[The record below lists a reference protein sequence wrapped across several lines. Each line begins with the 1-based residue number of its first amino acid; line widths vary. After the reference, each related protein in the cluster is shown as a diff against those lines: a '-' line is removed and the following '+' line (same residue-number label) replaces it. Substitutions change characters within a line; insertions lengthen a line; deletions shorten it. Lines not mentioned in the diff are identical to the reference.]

1 MKGSIGLPLQLILKR
16 LVDILISL
24 IGLILLAL
32 PFALIALAIK
42 LDSKGPVFFRQ
53 ERVGLNDSKFKP
65 WKFRTMV
72 VGAVDQ
78 GLGYNVAKDD
88 LRITG
93 VGRFLRE
100 WGLDELPQLIN
111 VLKGEM
117 SIVGP
122 RPTLKYQV
130 EQYND
135 SQRKRL
141 LAKPGITGWAL
152 IHGRNLLTW
161 EERIKY
167 DVWYVG
173 HWSIS
178 LDLWIMLRTIW
189 VVLIKRE
196 GIYGREGIND
206 PFLNAT
212 QKEFANGSI
221 SGTDEDAIE

>member
-1 MKGSIGLPLQLILKR
+1 MKRSIGLPVQLILKR

-24 IGLILLAL
+24 IGLILLGV
-32 PFALIALAIK
+32 PFALIAVAIK

-72 VGAVDQ
+72 IGAVKQ

-88 LRITG
+88 SRITR

-111 VLKGEM
+111 VLTGEM
-117 SIVGP
+117 SLVGP
-122 RPTLKYQV
+122 RPTLAYQV
-130 EQYND
+130 EYYDAVQ
-135 SQRKRL
+135 QRRL
-141 LAKPGITGWAL
+141 KMKPGITGWAL

-167 DVWYVG
+167 DVWYVD
-173 HWSIS
+173 HRTIW
-178 LDLWIMLRTIW
+178 LDLWVMIKTIW

-196 GIYGREGIND
+196 GLYGESGVND
-206 PFLNAT
+206 PFVSPPPSEEENA
-212 QKEFANGSI
+212 
-221 SGTDEDAIE
+221 

>member
-1 MKGSIGLPLQLILKR
+1 MKSLQLVLKR
-16 LVDILISL
+16 VLDIAVSLLSLV
-24 IGLILLAL
+24 LLVV

-53 ERVGLNDSKFKP
+53 ERVGLNGRVFKT

-78 GLGYNVAKDD
+78 GLGYNVTQDD
-88 LRITG
+88 PRITK
-93 VGRFLRE
+93 VGRFLRS

-111 VLKGEM
+111 VLRGEM

-122 RPTLKYQV
+122 RPTLEYQV
-130 EQYND
+130 EEYD
-135 SQRKRL
+135 DFQRDRL
-141 LAKPGITGWAL
+141 LVKPGITGWAL

-167 DVWYVG
+167 DVWYVD
-173 HWSIS
+173 HWSIV

-196 GIYGREGIND
+196 GVYGPAGIND
-206 PFLNAT
+206 DF
-212 QKEFANGSI
+212 
-221 SGTDEDAIE
+221 SGPAPSVESVRQDE